1 MREIQCSNVSVSLK
15 TERLLC
21 IQARLNGFGDSG
33 SCMNNSIWYVGT
45 THAMCGQTL
54 RLSGGGGGNL
64 QARLELRFDSGI
76 YWSCPE
82 TLWSVLIGAW
92 AYKTPLCFWKAW
104 LSPTY
109 GTSSHLPLWEP
120 QNMGP
125 AAAPN
130 TIELGLS
137 GQGQQWDCWGGQI
150 SCQLKQKLLK
160 MVKQLR
166 KNTLPICLASLG

>member
-1 MREIQCSNVSVSLK
+1 MVLGTREAAWTTVSDMWAPRMQCVD
-15 TERLLC
+15 RH
-21 IQARLNGFGDSG
+21 SG
-33 SCMNNSIWYVGT
+33 C
-45 THAMCGQTL
+45 Q
-54 RLSGGGGGNL
+54 GGGNL